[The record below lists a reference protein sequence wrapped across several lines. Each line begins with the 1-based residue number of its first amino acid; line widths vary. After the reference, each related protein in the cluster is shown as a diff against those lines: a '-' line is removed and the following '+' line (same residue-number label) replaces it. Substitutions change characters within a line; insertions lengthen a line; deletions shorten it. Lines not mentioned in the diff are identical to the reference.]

1 MKNIDNNIVKDEIYG
16 NFTLEPVLIDL
27 INSKAIQRLKNIH
40 QGGATFL
47 INDKYNVT
55 RFEHSIG
62 VMLLVNSLGG
72 SLEEQ
77 IAALLHD
84 VSHTAFSHVIDYVF
98 DNRNED
104 YHENIFDKI
113 IENSDI
119 PDILR
124 KYNMNYK
131 KIMNGNNFILEASLP
146 KLCADRIDYTL
157 RDMINTNIISLNE
170 AHMFLKSLV
179 IHNETICINNL
190 EMAKWFTNIYYKEVI
205 DYFLE
210 PLSVFANDSIV
221 KIIKEAL
228 DENIIDY
235 NSFLLD
241 DYSLLN
247 IIKNSK
253 LKDKLLNIN
262 PSVALVHDEVN
273 FDIHMKNK
281 VRVIDPNVLINGEIF
296 KASDLSNNIKEIN
309 KNALDKATKGIFLR
323 IV

>member
-1 MKNIDNNIVKDEIYG
+1 MVKDEIYG

>member
-1 MKNIDNNIVKDEIYG
+1 LKNIDNNIVKDEIYG